1 MGKHGNVLREQVA
14 PGKLKELFTL
24 GAQAMPSSL
33 SLKEI
38 DLLLGEK
45 KGLAAKAIRA
55 AVFRVLG
62 SQNPFQFAIP
72 LDCLEDI
79 MGWRKLQRDLF
90 GAETDFIFRMPRKRK
105 GAGQLVV
112 RFPGITALAI
122 WEKCQE
128 TFPCGL
134 GHGMGGEKWTE
145 VSLEDLTSARTAE
158 AGAYGVWLIDRM
170 PYEEL
175 EAFKKPFASTVRDD
189 KNSEE
194 SLLGGITLE
203 ERLLYELKYYREY
216 GHHAS
221 MEDSMNVCLGSQFI
235 GGSKPTVSISKD
247 NRFLLG
253 CAIGYGYNIGCQVV
267 Y

>member
-1 MGKHGNVLREQVA
+1 MIGSKYTLLCAIPSVSNLANISAARA
-14 PGKLKELFTL
+14 PRS
-24 GAQAMPSSL
+24 ASSL
-33 SLKEI
+33 
-38 DLLLGEK
+38 G
-45 KGLAAKAIRA
+45 
-55 AVFRVLG
+55 
-62 SQNPFQFAIP
+62 IP
-72 LDCLEDI
+72 PTPKSNAC
-79 MGWRKLQRDLF
+79 
-90 GAETDFIFRMPRKRK
+90 
-105 GAGQLVV
+105 
-112 RFPGITALAI
+112 
-122 WEKCQE
+122 
-128 TFPCGL
+128 
-134 GHGMGGEKWTE
+134 
-145 VSLEDLTSARTAE
+145 
-158 AGAYGVWLIDRM
+158 
-170 PYEEL
+170 
-175 EAFKKPFASTVRDD
+175 STVRDD